1 MSSPATRKSLG
12 SFYTPPEVAD
22 RLVRWVVRSPSDRLL
37 DPACG
42 DGRFLA
48 AHSNVVGVDQDS
60 SAVAAATGHVPHA
73 TVHAVDFFDWADTT
87 EDRFDCVAGN
97 PPFIRYQRF
106 NGHVRKTALRLC
118 ERLGARLTGLASSWA
133 PFVIVAASLLKRG
146 GRMAFVVPAEIGH
159 APYAQP
165 VLRFLFDN
173 FSDVQV
179 AAVREKVFLDL
190 SEAVWFLYASGFGKP
205 SNGIG
210 LSSYNS
216 FRDVPGLPPRGE
228 RIGRTEL
235 KSWNNRLRPFLLS
248 RAIRGMYSHVGR
260 MARLGDCARV
270 GIGYVT
276 GANDFF
282 HISPSKARRLNLP
295 GEFLTPSLRRS
306 AFLPQKAVTHRTVQ
320 NWLNQ
325 DEPVLLLHIPAGV
338 RLPTEVRHYLD
349 SSAGRKARTAY
360 KCRKRSPWYAVP
372 DVRVPD
378 AFLGYMSGLNPALVA
393 NYANCVCTNSVHAV
407 HLTSGVS
414 TSELVRRWSHPL
426 VALSCEIEGHPLGGG
441 LLKLEPREAAR
452 VVLPALDLP
461 MSKNDQEIVAEGIDA
476 LRRWRL
482 HA

>member
-1 MSSPATRKSLG
+1 MSSSATRKSLG

-22 RLVRWVVRSPSDRLL
+22 RLVRWVVRSSSDRLL

-48 AHSNVVGVDQDS
+48 AHSHAVGVDRDG
-60 SAVAAATGHVPHA
+60 SAVAAATGRVPHA

-87 EDRFDCVAGN
+87 EDRFDCVTGN

-106 NGHVRKTALRLC
+106 NGCARKTALRLC

-133 PFVIVAASLLKRG
+133 PFVVVAASLLKRG

-165 VLRFLFDN
+165 VVRFLLDH

-179 AAVREKVFLDL
+179 VAVREKVFPDL
-190 SEAVWFLYASGFGKP
+190 SEAVWFLYASGFGEP
-205 SNGIG
+205 SDGVG
-210 LSSYNS
+210 LSSYDS
-216 FRDVPGLPPRGE
+216 LRDVPGLPPRGE
-228 RIGRTEL
+228 RISRTEL
-235 KSWNNRLRPFLLS
+235 RSWNNRLRPFLLS
-248 RAIRGMYSHVGR
+248 RAIRDLYSHVGR

-282 HISPSKARRLNLP
+282 HISPSRARRLNLP

-306 AFLPQKAVTHRTVQ
+306 AFLPRKAVTHGTVR
-320 NWLNQ
+320 NWLNR
-325 DEPVLLLHIPAGV
+325 DEPVLLLHIPAEA
-338 RLPTEVRHYLD
+338 RLPAEVRHYLD
-349 SSAGRKARTAY
+349 SSAGQKARTAY
-360 KCRKRSPWYAVP
+360 KCRNRSPWYTVP

-378 AFLGYMSGLNPALVA
+378 AFLGYMSGLSPALVA
-393 NYANCVCTNSVHAV
+393 NRANCVCTNSVHAV
-407 HLTSGVS
+407 HLTGGVS
-414 TSELVRRWSHPL
+414 TSELVQRWSHPL

-452 VVLPALDLP
+452 VVLPALDLR
-461 MSKNDQEIVAEGIDA
+461 MSKNDQEAIEEGIGA